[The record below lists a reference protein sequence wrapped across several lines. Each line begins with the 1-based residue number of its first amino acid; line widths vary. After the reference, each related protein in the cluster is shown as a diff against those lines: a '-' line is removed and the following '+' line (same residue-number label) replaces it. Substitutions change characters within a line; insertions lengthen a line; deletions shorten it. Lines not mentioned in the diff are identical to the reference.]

1 MYMPETEGKRRICVA
16 TNIFNIDP
24 IPYASHLSLMYRLG
38 RNLTN
43 WDVIFVGPWRIP
55 IDVARNR
62 AATIALEEKCEYLF
76 FYDDDMVVHPNVV
89 QLLLDRVAKQEIHVI
104 SALVYIRGYPF
115 KPMLFRFDEPKY
127 LGLFDYKPEDIEENG
142 LIAVDAVGCAATL
155 IDCELFKMTPKP
167 WFLTGEKHTEDVY
180 FCMKAKDH
188 IEGVKIYMDTQ
199 VECGH
204 MLDKPVLT
212 QISRE
217 VLLEIQNKGVDQLW
231 QPNFSGPKE
240 KFQTFVEE
248 NFTKE
253 EFDVKPKG

>member
-1 MYMPETEGKRRICVA
+1 MHMPEKEGKRRICVA

-38 RNLTN
+38 KNLTD
-43 WDVIFVGPWRIP
+43 WDVIFAGPWRIP

-62 AATIALEEKCEYLF
+62 AVTVALEEKCEYLF
-76 FYDDDMVVHPNVV
+76 FYDDDMVVHPDVV
-89 QLLLDRVAKQEIHVI
+89 QLLLDRVAKQEIHII

-115 KPMLFRFDEPKY
+115 KPMIFRFDEPKY

-142 LIAVDAVGCAATL
+142 LVWAHAVGCASTL
-155 IDCELFKMTPKP
+155 IDCELFKMTPEP
-167 WFLTGEKHTEDVY
+167 WFLTGKKHTEDVY

-188 IEGVKIYMDTQ
+188 IGGVKVYMDTH

-212 QISRE
+212 QASRE
-217 VLLEIQNKGVDQLW
+217 ILLEMQNKGVNQLW
-231 QPNFSGPKE
+231 QPNFGK
-240 KFQTFVEE
+240 KKIEE
-248 NFTKE
+248 NVFKE
-253 EFDVKPKG
+253 GKFSQENFDVTAQG